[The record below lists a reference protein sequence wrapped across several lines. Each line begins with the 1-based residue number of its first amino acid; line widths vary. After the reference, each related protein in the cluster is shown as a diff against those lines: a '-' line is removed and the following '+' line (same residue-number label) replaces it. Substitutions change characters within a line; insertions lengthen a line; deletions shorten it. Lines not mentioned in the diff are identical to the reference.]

1 MSERMMGKIYYL
13 PVPSRTYRYD
23 YLLGMFTRG
32 ILQVGSGTFYGRIGV
47 AYDIFPPFRKWR
59 PDIHQI
65 LFIGMLLKRNRNKI
79 N

>member
-32 ILQVGSGTFYGRIGV
+32 ILQVGSGTFYGSIGV
-47 AYDIFPPFRKWR
+47 AYDTKTNTKSYQVTKGWA
-59 PDIHQI
+59 HCS
-65 LFIGMLLKRNRNKI
+65 
-79 N
+79 

>member
-32 ILQVGSGTFYGRIGV
+32 ILQVGSGTFYGSIGV
-47 AYDIFPPFRKWR
+47 AYDTCICLEQGQVIF
-59 PDIHQI
+59 
-65 LFIGMLLKRNRNKI
+65 
-79 N
+79 

>member
-32 ILQVGSGTFYGRIGV
+32 ILQVGSGTFYGSIGV
-47 AYDIFPPFRKWR
+47 AYDICMGHIAQFCKM
-59 PDIHQI
+59 DLHQ
-65 LFIGMLLKRNRNKI
+65 
-79 N
+79 

>member
-32 ILQVGSGTFYGRIGV
+32 ILQVGSGTFNGSIGV
-47 AYDIFPPFRKWR
+47 AYDTGSFSQSEYVFCMSHMTI
-59 PDIHQI
+59 IV
-65 LFIGMLLKRNRNKI
+65 GS
-79 N
+79 